1 MYNNLYKINHIFQ
14 SNTIRSNRKSIT
26 QKQNELTRLESN
38 YQHTKEK
45 LRAKQTELSDDE
57 NALSDMC
64 QGQEYE
70 TIIKEVNEKIEEL
83 QVILCRI
90 YFLHQPL

>member
-1 MYNNLYKINHIFQ
+1 L
-14 SNTIRSNRKSIT
+14 NRKSIAEK
-26 QKQNELTRLESN
+26 QKQLTTLEAN

-64 QGQEYE
+64 QGEEYE
-70 TIIKEVNEKIEEL
+70 KVVKEINDKVEEL
-83 QVILCRI
+83 QVNKS
-90 YFLHQPL
+90 